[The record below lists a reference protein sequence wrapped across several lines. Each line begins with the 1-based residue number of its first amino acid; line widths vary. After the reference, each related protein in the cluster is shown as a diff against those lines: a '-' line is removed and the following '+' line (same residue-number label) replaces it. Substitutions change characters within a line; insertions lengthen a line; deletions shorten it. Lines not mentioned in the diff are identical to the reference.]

1 MSLTA
6 STMMELGT
14 AIPSFAL
21 PDVRTGKVVRVPEH
35 VVQQGA
41 QGPILVMFICRH
53 CPYVIHVQSE
63 LARIGR
69 DYAGRV
75 AIIAISSNDA
85 GYVAADSPERLKE
98 MAEELGFNFPLCY
111 DETQD
116 VAIRFSAAC
125 TPDIFLFDK
134 DHRLA
139 YRGQIDGS
147 RPGNAVA
154 VDGRDLRAA
163 MDALLKGSRPAAE
176 QRPSTGCNIKWKPGK
191 QPVLSQRAC
200 EEVSQ
205 QK

>member
-1 MSLTA
+1 
-6 STMMELGT
+6 MMELGT
-14 AIPSFAL
+14 VIPSFVL
-21 PDVRTGKVVRVPEH
+21 PDVRTGKVVRTPEQ
-35 VVQQGA
+35 V
-41 QGPILVMFICRH
+41 PILAMLICRH
-53 CPYVIHVQSE
+53 CPYVIHVRSE

-69 DYAGRV
+69 DYAGKV

-85 GYVAADSPERLKE
+85 GYVADDSPERLKE
-98 MAEELGFNFPLCY
+98 MAEELDLTFPLCY

-116 VAIRFSAAC
+116 VAISFSAAC

-134 DHRLA
+134 DRRLA

-147 RPGNAVA
+147 RPGNMVP

-191 QPVLSQRAC
+191 QPVYSHSAL
-200 EEVSQ
+200 VN
-205 QK
+205 KT

>member
-14 AIPSFAL
+14 EIPSFSL
-21 PDVRTGKVVRVPEH
+21 PDVRTGEMVRVPE
-35 VVQQGA
+35 QCA
-41 QGPILVMFICRH
+41 PGPILVMFICRH
-53 CPYVIHVQSE
+53 CPYVIHVKSE

-69 DYAGRV
+69 DYAGKV
-75 AIIAISSNDA
+75 AIVAISSNDV
-85 GYVAADSPERLKE
+85 GYVADDSPERLKE
-98 MAEELGFNFPLCY
+98 MAEELAFNFPLCY

-116 VAIRFSAAC
+116 VAISFSAAC

-134 DHRLA
+134 DRRLA

-147 RPGNAVA
+147 RPGNTVP

-163 MDALLKGSRPAAE
+163 MDALLKGGHPPSE

-191 QPVLSQRAC
+191 QPVYYHSALVKKQ
-200 EEVSQ
+200 
-205 QK
+205 